1 MKKSLDLIL
10 LVFFIAFFG
19 LSHMVHHRNYKSYKQ
34 QIKITNDLNGSYKNT
49 EPEFYN
55 NIETE
60 LPNLTIT
67 SIPMKAVKALYIQVN
82 EPVDSL
88 QKALDLLHDSI
99 KDNPFLMFSEGNL
112 AQIYYSL
119 RKFDSAHYYARKSF
133 KGLPNNAIHFAM
145 LAKLHAN
152 KGTYDSIVH
161 TFNKINNRRPSE
173 PISRIYFASM
183 LNFINKVDD
192 SLKKSVIASAKKA
205 KSLYHS
211 QEELQVLADYILEG
225 NEEVEKAIDYETEGQ
240 NLLFKKQYKEGIELF
255 EKALEIRKNNVG
267 YTQTI
272 GLAYHNI
279 GEYDKTIEYLNK
291 IEQLGIDLDPIS
303 LYIKGL
309 SLYYIGNKSSA
320 CDYLMKASRY
330 KQKNADKAYRALCQ

>member
-1 MKKSLDLIL
+1 MKKFFDSIF
-10 LVFFIAFFG
+10 LVFFVAFLG
-19 LSHMVHHRNYKSYKQ
+19 LSHMVHHRNYNSYKQ
-34 QIKITNDLNGSYKNT
+34 QIKLFSDLNGSYKNT
-49 EPEFYN
+49 QPEFYN

-60 LPNLTIT
+60 LPNLTI
-67 SIPMKAVKALYIQVN
+67 SSVPLKALKAVYISEN
-82 EPVDSL
+82 EPIDSI
-88 QKALDLLHDSI
+88 QKSLDLLHESI

-112 AQIYYSL
+112 SQIYYSM
-119 RKFDSAHYYARKSF
+119 RKFDSAYYYARKSF

-145 LAKLHAN
+145 LAKLYAN
-152 KGTYDSIVH
+152 NGTYDSIVN
-161 TFNKINNRRPSE
+161 TFNKINIRPSE

-183 LNFINKVDD
+183 INFINIVDD
-192 SLKKSVIASAKKA
+192 SLKKGVIASAKKA

-211 QEELQVLADYILEG
+211 NEQLQELTDYIIVG
-225 NEEVEKAIDYETEGQ
+225 KREVELALEYETKGQ
-240 NLLFKKQYKEGIELF
+240 NFLFEKQYKEGIELF

-330 KQKNADKAYRALCQ
+330 KQKNADKAHRVLCQ